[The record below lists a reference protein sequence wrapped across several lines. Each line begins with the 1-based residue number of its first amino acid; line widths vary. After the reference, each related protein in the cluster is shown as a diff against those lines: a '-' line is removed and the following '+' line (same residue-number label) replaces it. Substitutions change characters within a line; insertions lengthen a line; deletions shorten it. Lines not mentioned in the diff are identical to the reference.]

1 MLLSLSIKNYALI
14 ESLETDFS
22 NQFSVITGET
32 GAGKS
37 ILLGALGL
45 VLGNRADLT
54 SLKDKEQK
62 CIIEAQFSISNYNL
76 QSFFDENDM
85 DYEDKTIIR
94 REILPTGKSRAFVN
108 DSPVNLQ
115 ELQELGAMLLDIH
128 SQHQT
133 RELTEENYQ
142 IDILDAVANN
152 GSIVISY
159 KNALSDF
166 KATQKELKQLVAEK
180 EALVKEYEYNSYL
193 LNELLAANLANGEQ
207 EDLEQELEQLSNVE
221 FIKENLERISAIA
234 NEEQVGALMNLKEI
248 KISLQKIAT
257 FSNLYSQLQERLTS
271 SLLEIEDIIS
281 ECEQSN
287 EKILADP
294 ERLELVTTKLQSIYN
309 LQKKH
314 QVQTIAELITIQNVI
329 KDESNIGY
337 LAISENANDIRAATD
352 ERKAFVLRTAI
363 AVGFVILIFSFV
375 LSRYFIKPIQN
386 LVSYTKV
393 IKEKSQTKT
402 NIDSLKSRNDEL
414 GLLSNSLDDMTIE
427 LQKRVAHAENFST
440 DLVHEIRNPLASLKS
455 ASEILQDTNSS
466 EQRLKLLNNVV
477 DKFVL
482 VESKFTH
489 AGDPKPLYFKENIEN
504 FKSYEDKIVHIVID
518 KFPDSIAYK
527 PTESDVNKIYQIHW
541 FRENYQ
547 RNEIELMGYF
557 KDILK
562 YEKKYRKFTILNILF
577 NILYAVLGQQFLLEI
592 VEQKSGWLSLSKF
605 IVQAITDL
613 K

>member
-62 CIIEAQFSISNYNL
+62 CIIEAQFAISNYNL

-94 REILPTGKSRAFVN
+94 REILPSGKSRAFVN

-152 GSIVISY
+152 GNNVIAY

-166 KATQKELKQLVAEK
+166 KSTQKELKQLITEK

-193 LNELLAANLANGEQ
+193 LNELLAANLVDGEQ
-207 EDLEQELEQLSNVE
+207 EELEQELEQLSNVE
-221 FIKENLERISAIA
+221 FIKENFERILAIA
-234 NEEQVGALMNLKEI
+234 NEEQVGAIMNLKEI
-248 KISLQKIAT
+248 KVSLQKIAA
-257 FSNLYSQLQERLTS
+257 FSTQYAQLQERLTS
-271 SLLEIEDIIS
+271 SLLEIEDIVS
-281 ECEQSN
+281 ECEQNN

-294 ERLELVTTKLQSIYN
+294 ERLELVNTKLQSIYN

-314 QVQTIAELITIQNVI
+314 QVQTVAELLVIQNELDAKVIRVDDLDGAIQKLQAELNSKQTKVDEIAKSIFENRKKTAPILIEKIRAILAQLGMVEANFQIEINHTDSYYPKGKDEVILLFSANKGTSFGLLKKVASGGEMSRIMLAIKAILANYSKLPTIIFDEIDTGVSGEIAIKMGEIMKEMSTTMQVFAITHLPQIAAKGNSHYKVSKRNLGETTISELNLLTSEERIQQIAEMLSGKEITDSALQH
-329 KDESNIGY
+329 
-337 LAISENANDIRAATD
+337 A
-352 ERKAFVLRTAI
+352 KA
-363 AVGFVILIFSFV
+363 
-375 LSRYFIKPIQN
+375 
-386 LVSYTKV
+386 
-393 IKEKSQTKT
+393 
-402 NIDSLKSRNDEL
+402 
-414 GLLSNSLDDMTIE
+414 
-427 LQKRVAHAENFST
+427 
-440 DLVHEIRNPLASLKS
+440 
-455 ASEILQDTNSS
+455 
-466 EQRLKLLNNVV
+466 LLN
-477 DKFVL
+477 
-482 VESKFTH
+482 
-489 AGDPKPLYFKENIEN
+489 
-504 FKSYEDKIVHIVID
+504 
-518 KFPDSIAYK
+518 
-527 PTESDVNKIYQIHW
+527 
-541 FRENYQ
+541 
-547 RNEIELMGYF
+547 
-557 KDILK
+557 
-562 YEKKYRKFTILNILF
+562 
-577 NILYAVLGQQFLLEI
+577 
-592 VEQKSGWLSLSKF
+592 
-605 IVQAITDL
+605 
-613 K
+613 

>member
-62 CIIEAQFSISNYNL
+62 CIIEAQFAISNYNL

-94 REILPTGKSRAFVN
+94 REILPSGKSRAFVN

-152 GSIVISY
+152 GNNVIAY

-166 KATQKELKQLVAEK
+166 KSTQKELKQLITEK

-193 LNELLAANLANGEQ
+193 LNELLAANLVEGEQ
-207 EDLEQELEQLSNVE
+207 EELEQELEQLSNVE
-221 FIKENLERISAIA
+221 FIKENFERILAIA
-234 NEEQVGALMNLKEI
+234 NEEQVGAIMNLKEI
-248 KISLQKIAT
+248 KVSLQKIAA
-257 FSNLYSQLQERLTS
+257 FSTQYAQLQERLTS
-271 SLLEIEDIIS
+271 SLLEIEDIVS
-281 ECEQSN
+281 ECEQNN

-294 ERLELVTTKLQSIYN
+294 ERLELVNTKLQSIYN

-314 QVQTIAELITIQNVI
+314 QVQTVAELLVIQNELDAKVIRVDDLDGAIQKLQAELNSKQTKVDEIAKSIFENRKKTAPILIEKIRAILAQLGMVEANFQIEINHTDSYYPKGKDEVILLFSANKGTSFGLLKKVASGGEMSRIMLAIKAILANYSKLPTIIFDEIDTGVSGEIAIKMGEIMKEMSVTMQVFAITHLPQIAAKGNSHYKVSKRNLGETTISELNLLTSEERIQQIAEMLSGKDITDSALQH
-329 KDESNIGY
+329 
-337 LAISENANDIRAATD
+337 A
-352 ERKAFVLRTAI
+352 KA
-363 AVGFVILIFSFV
+363 
-375 LSRYFIKPIQN
+375 
-386 LVSYTKV
+386 
-393 IKEKSQTKT
+393 
-402 NIDSLKSRNDEL
+402 
-414 GLLSNSLDDMTIE
+414 
-427 LQKRVAHAENFST
+427 
-440 DLVHEIRNPLASLKS
+440 
-455 ASEILQDTNSS
+455 
-466 EQRLKLLNNVV
+466 LLN
-477 DKFVL
+477 
-482 VESKFTH
+482 
-489 AGDPKPLYFKENIEN
+489 
-504 FKSYEDKIVHIVID
+504 
-518 KFPDSIAYK
+518 
-527 PTESDVNKIYQIHW
+527 
-541 FRENYQ
+541 
-547 RNEIELMGYF
+547 
-557 KDILK
+557 
-562 YEKKYRKFTILNILF
+562 
-577 NILYAVLGQQFLLEI
+577 
-592 VEQKSGWLSLSKF
+592 
-605 IVQAITDL
+605 
-613 K
+613 